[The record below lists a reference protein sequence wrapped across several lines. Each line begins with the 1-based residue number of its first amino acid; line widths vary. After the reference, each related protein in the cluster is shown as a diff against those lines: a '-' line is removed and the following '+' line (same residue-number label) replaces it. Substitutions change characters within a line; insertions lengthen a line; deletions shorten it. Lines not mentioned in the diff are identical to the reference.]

1 MIAPQALSLWIEIPV
16 ALLLIASGIF
26 TLAAAI
32 GMLRFKSFFMRMHPP
47 AMTFTIASWCVTLAT
62 IIYFSALEQSLALH
76 AWLIIILLSLT
87 VPVTTIMLARAA
99 LFRSR
104 TNPPNEVEQPVPPAL
119 SKPS

>member
-1 MIAPQALSLWIEIPV
+1 
-16 ALLLIASGIF
+16 
-26 TLAAAI
+26 
-32 GMLRFKSFFMRMHPP
+32 
-47 AMTFTIASWCVTLAT
+47 VTLAT
-62 IIYFSALEQSLALH
+62 IIYFSALQQSLALH

-104 TNPPNEVEQPVPPAL
+104 TNPPDEVEQPVPPAL